1 FGGLSV
7 KTLDLA
13 SSYSSTEWAF
23 GLEGTAE
30 LNKKSID
37 YAIAATKKEKD
48 DQFNYTATLT
58 ASGGITAKD
67 VAGRSIPGLD
77 TIELEEITLTESLLD
92 AKLKFEDT
100 MGEIAAF
107 HPKGSDAA
115 VLAFSVD
122 ELGFS
127 KLMPVSGAPLEGVMI
142 EKPTI
147 IMVASGGKLQP
158 SDEVIPDRIRNN
170 IQTVLNDLEASDPGV
185 KSRAI
190 PAGITLLAELDI
202 QASSDMGALMST
214 AGVPSADAN
223 RFPMQGTISPAMFQ
237 PNASLGERLD
247 GTKLKLALPDLQIPS
262 LPGAMQLSQALLNIS
277 DKLPEDFALPEAN
290 TPASGPVVSLSA
302 RAAADSAKGLWD
314 FQDLKATSVNF
325 AATYSKEAWAFNL
338 QGTAELNDTPL
349 AYTMKLA
356 KG

>member
-1 FGGLSV
+1 MKLAKGSEQTYEASIEAASDQALTVKAVAGVDVPGLSELRLRSI
-7 KTLDLA
+7 KLKNGSAGQSLSAQLDL
-13 SSYSSTEWAF
+13 F
-23 GLEGTAE
+23 
-30 LNKKSID
+30 
-37 YAIAATKKEKD
+37 
-48 DQFNYTATLT
+48 
-58 ASGGITAKD
+58 
-67 VAGRSIPGLD
+67 D
-77 TIELEEITLTESLLD
+77 TT
-92 AKLKFEDT
+92 
-100 MGEIAAF
+100 GEIDVF
-107 HPKGSDAA
+107 HPNGSDAA
-115 VLAFSVD
+115 VLAVTLD
-122 ELGFS
+122 GELDFT
-127 KLMPVSGAPLEGVMI
+127 KLIPGNALAGGNLF
-142 EKPTI
+142 KPTMLI
-147 IMVASGGKLQP
+147 VPSGMTLPPDDAS
-158 SDEVIPDRIRNN
+158 IPADLKAN

-202 QASSDMGALMST
+202 QGSSDMGALMSS

-223 RFPMQGTISPAMFQ
+223 RFPMKGTISPAMFQ

-349 AYTMKLA
+349 AYTMKPVSYTHLTLPT
-356 KG
+356 KRIV